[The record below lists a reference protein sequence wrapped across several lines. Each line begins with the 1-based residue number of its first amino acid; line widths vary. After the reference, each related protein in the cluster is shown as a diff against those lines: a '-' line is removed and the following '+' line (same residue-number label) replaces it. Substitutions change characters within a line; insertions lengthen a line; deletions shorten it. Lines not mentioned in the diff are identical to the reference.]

1 MVSSMREFD
10 FIVIGSVTAGQKA
23 AIQSAK
29 SGKNVC
35 LVETTSQVGGMCV
48 HQGTILSK
56 ALRESAQRYMNA
68 HKLLNTDQPTE
79 LPSLMANGDRVIQGH
94 DEYIS
99 AQLKRISIDC
109 IESRASFAAQV
120 LSIHYDRTKPR
131 EPENIAI
138 DHEHMLDSDSILS
151 MNYLPHS
158 MLVLAAYLCANM
170 LRFSP
175 DWVSKSPG
183 GPFSVAVRFP

>member
-56 ALRESAQRYMNA
+56 ALREKSAQRYMNA

-109 IESRASFAAQV
+109 IESRAS
-120 LSIHYDRTKPR
+120 LKDTGS
-131 EPENIAI
+131 
-138 DHEHMLDSDSILS
+138 LDSLLQDLNLGNQKTLRSIMSTCSIATL
-151 MNYLPHS
+151 
-158 MLVLAAYLCANM
+158 
-170 LRFSP
+170 FSQ
-175 DWVSKSPG
+175 
-183 GPFSVAVRFP
+183 